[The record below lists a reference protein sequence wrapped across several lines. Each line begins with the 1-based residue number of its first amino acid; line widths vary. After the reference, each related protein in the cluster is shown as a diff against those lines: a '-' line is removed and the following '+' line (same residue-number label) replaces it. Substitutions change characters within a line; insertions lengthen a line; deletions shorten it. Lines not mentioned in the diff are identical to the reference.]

1 MLNKDNS
8 NAPTGSD
15 PLSRLVQIRINIGEI
30 LDRLIAKLSPYI
42 LGEKQNIFSKNRA
55 DLEKMHE
62 GCLALKQ
69 KLIEFLQEQAIQKNL
84 SEPDLQQYLSKVRHD
99 LRNVVN
105 VINGYSEMIIED
117 LQKNQQPAAADA
129 FLEMTA
135 QAGQILILIDSIK
148 SAETQSSLRAT
159 TSMRVS
165 KPIPAELITDS
176 EEFLNFKKKIEILI
190 VDDNEESCQIL
201 QRYLSKIDYPNTQ
214 LAYNGI
220 QALSMLEKHSFDL
233 ILLDIDM
240 PEMTGIEVLQH
251 IKKDII
257 QQNLM
262 VLMISAADTM
272 DNTITCIRLG
282 AVDFLPKPF
291 NPDLLRVRIG
301 SCIERKWFINKEK
314 QYRDR
319 IEFEK
324 QRYESLMKA
333 VFPSVIVDEL
343 TQTGTVQ
350 PAHYTETAIMF
361 ADVVGFTSYC
371 DRHSPV
377 EILDNL
383 QNFVEMCES
392 VALENNLQKIK
403 TIGDSFLASAGML
416 SESKNPVLDCIHCAR
431 ILIANSVKLPSK
443 WQLRVGIHFGSVIGG
458 IVGHRQYQF
467 DIWGDVVNT
476 AARIQTQ
483 AEPNSICM
491 SKQAWERV
499 KDLCNCRSLGMR
511 NVRGKAPLEIF
522 EYVEGG

>member
-1 MLNKDNS
+1 MLNENNS
-8 NAPTGSD
+8 NKTPEANQ
-15 PLSRLVQIRINIGEI
+15 LVRLLQIRTNIGAI
-30 LDRLIAKLSPYI
+30 LDELIAKLSPFI
-42 LGEKQNIFSKNRA
+42 LGEKQSILTKNRA

-62 GCLALKQ
+62 GCLVLKQ
-69 KLIEFLQEQAIQKNL
+69 KLLEFLQEQAIQKDR
-84 SEPDLQQYLSKVRHD
+84 SEADLQQYLSKVRHD

-105 VINGYSEMIIED
+105 VINGYGEMIIEE
-117 LQKNQQPAAADA
+117 LQKDEQPAADA
-129 FLEMTA
+129 FLEMTGK
-135 QAGQILILIDSIK
+135 AGQILILIDAIK
-148 SAETQSSLRAT
+148 SPETQSSLRAT

-176 EEFLNFKKKIEILI
+176 EEFLNFKKKASILI

-201 QRYLSKIDYPNTQ
+201 QRYLSKIDYPNIQ
-214 LAYNGI
+214 VAYNGV
-220 QALSMLEKHSFDL
+220 QALSMLEKQTFDL

-240 PEMTGIEVLQH
+240 PEMNGIEMLQH

-282 AVDFLPKPF
+282 AVDFLPKPY

-314 QYRDR
+314 QYRER
-319 IEFEK
+319 IEFER
-324 QRYESLMKA
+324 QRYENLMKA

-350 PAHYTETAIMF
+350 PAHYTEVAIMF

-431 ILIANSVKLPSK
+431 TLISNSVKLPSK

-499 KDLCNCRSLGMR
+499 KDLCNCRSLGIR